1 MKNVIVRVAG
11 VAAIVLVLLGIL
23 DMIHVCLDSMDLHLV
38 EGGIQN
44 DGGSSQFWVPWSV
57 ILPWVAVIFL
67 VAAIAAFV
75 VDIRF
80 GQGSKKQ

>member
-11 VAAIVLVLLGIL
+11 VAAIVVVVLGIL
-23 DMIHVCLDSMDLHLV
+23 DMIHVCLDSMNIQLID
-38 EGGIQN
+38 GGIKN
-44 DGGSSQFWVPWSV
+44 IGGSSQFWGPWSV